1 MNSTFKVSVLFLMLL
16 FNSTSI
22 GEELQKKTLIALNSL
37 LAQGITEH
45 EAVTLTDVL
54 RNELINTGKFQ
65 VMERG
70 QMEEILKEQA
80 FQMSGTCD
88 EAACLVEMGQLLGI
102 EQLFAGTIGKVG
114 RAYSINVRIISVQTG
129 KILKSVSHSY
139 SGPIENLLTGEMRT
153 VAKMLIGDE
162 TGSAKKLNK
171 KRRTLFI
178 AGGIGVAGLA
188 GGAVF
193 LILGPG
199 QTTQDTP
206 SSSSSNAEVNLTW

>member
-1 MNSTFKVSVLFLMLL
+1 MSAVFKISILSVMLL
-16 FNSTSI
+16 LSSSAV
-22 GEELQKKTLIALNSL
+22 GEESQKKPLIALNSL

-102 EQLFAGTIGKVG
+102 EQLFAGTIGMVG
-114 RAYSINVRIISVQTG
+114 KAYSINVRIISVQTG

-139 SGPIENLLTGEMRT
+139 SGPIEDLLTGEMRT
-153 VAKMLIGDE
+153 VAKLLIGE
-162 TGSAKKLNK
+162 EKSVPKKVNK
-171 KRRTLFI
+171 KRRALFI
-178 AGGIGVAGLA
+178 AGGVGVAGLA

-193 LILGPG
+193 LILGPD
-199 QTTQDTP
+199 QKSTDTP
-206 SSSSSNAEVNLTW
+206 SSSNAEVKLTW

>member
-1 MNSTFKVSVLFLMLL
+1 
-16 FNSTSI
+16 
-22 GEELQKKTLIALNSL
+22 
-37 LAQGITEH
+37 
-45 EAVTLTDVL
+45 
-54 RNELINTGKFQ
+54 
-65 VMERG
+65 MERG

-80 FQMSGTCD
+80 FQMSGTCN

-153 VAKMLIGDE
+153 VAMLLIGDE
-162 TGSAKKLNK
+162 KSAAQRVNK

-188 GGAVF
+188 GGAVL
-193 LILGPG
+193 LILGPDQKSQG
-199 QTTQDTP
+199 TP
-206 SSSSSNAEVNLTW
+206 SPLSSNAEVNLSW

>member
-1 MNSTFKVSVLFLMLL
+1 MDTTFKVTILSLMLL
-16 FNSTSI
+16 FNSIVI
-22 GEELQKKTLIALNSL
+22 GEELQKKPLIALNSL

-102 EQLFAGTIGKVG
+102 EQLFAGTIGMVG
-114 RAYSINVRIISVQTG
+114 KAYSINVRIISVQTG

-139 SGPIENLLTGEMRT
+139 SGPIEDLLTGEMRT
-153 VAKMLIGDE
+153 VAKLLIGDE
-162 TGSAKKLNK
+162 KSIVKKVNK
-171 KRRTLFI
+171 KRRALFI

-193 LILGPG
+193 LIIGPN
-199 QTTQDTP
+199 QKSQDTP
-206 SSSSSNAEVNLTW
+206 SLPSSDAEVNLTW

>member
-1 MNSTFKVSVLFLMLL
+1 MNAVYKVLFLPAMMFLCS
-16 FNSTSI
+16 NVS
-22 GEELQKKTLIALNSL
+22 GEESQKKPLIALNNL

-102 EQLFAGTIGKVG
+102 EQLFAGTIGMVG

-153 VAKMLIGDE
+153 VAKLLIGDE
-162 TGSAKKLNK
+162 QTVAKVVNK
-171 KRRTLFI
+171 KRKALFI

-193 LILGPG
+193 LILGPEKNP
-199 QTTQDTP
+199 QNTP
-206 SSSSSNAEVNLTW
+206 SSSSNAEVNLTW

>member
-1 MNSTFKVSVLFLMLL
+1 MDTTFKVTILFLMLL
-16 FNSTSI
+16 FNSI
-22 GEELQKKTLIALNSL
+22 VKGEELTKKPLIALNSL

-102 EQLFAGTIGKVG
+102 EQLFAGTIGMVG
-114 RAYSINVRIISVQTG
+114 KAYSINVRIISVQTG

-139 SGPIENLLTGEMRT
+139 SGPIEDLLTGEMRT
-153 VAKMLIGDE
+153 VAKLLIGDE
-162 TGSAKKLNK
+162 KNIVKKINK
-171 KRRTLFI
+171 KRRALFI

-193 LILGPG
+193 LIIGPD
-199 QTTQDTP
+199 QKSQDTP
-206 SSSSSNAEVNLTW
+206 LPSSDAEVNLTW